1 MDPDQTEGWRKRR
14 KQHRDRLARES
25 LDINIWGTL
34 DIHNTNTILRSQA
47 YAEKY
52 EYEPQDLMK
61 EMDRLLAE
69 KLMPTVSRNVAPLP
83 LRARSTSSVKSK
95 SPMPKSVPV
104 YLRNKS
110 LSIID
115 RRYPV
120 REALQRQWNEAA
132 RATGAASLAFVND
145 IDDDE
150 VPTLA
155 KNFKYLENK
164 YI

>member
-1 MDPDQTEGWRKRR
+1 
-14 KQHRDRLARES
+14 
-25 LDINIWGTL
+25 
-34 DIHNTNTILRSQA
+34 
-47 YAEKY
+47 
-52 EYEPQDLMK
+52 
-61 EMDRLLAE
+61 
-69 KLMPTVSRNVAPLP
+69 
-83 LRARSTSSVKSK
+83 
-95 SPMPKSVPV
+95 MPKSVPV
-104 YLRNKS
+104 YLRNTS